1 MQKLILHDAFL
12 SKRKW
17 TKLKNGLF
25 GWRVIRESRLQKDA
39 SLSHKTTNANT
50 SEFRWQP
57 KLDLMEKEV
66 NETKLGNTIQTKRKR
81 TFSNNICEERNTL
94 GKLDSDND
102 LDLDGTKRRKCPVGS

>member
-1 MQKLILHDAFL
+1 MMLL

-39 SLSHKTTNANT
+39 SLSHKTTNENT

-57 KLDLMEKEV
+57 KLDLIEKEV
-66 NETKLGNTIQTKRKR
+66 NETKLGNTIQTKRK
-81 TFSNNICEERNTL
+81 
-94 GKLDSDND
+94 
-102 LDLDGTKRRKCPVGS
+102 